1 MGKSG
6 RKANHMK
13 QVLSTP
19 LQVRQVLQGARKA
32 AGLNQSETA
41 ARLNISQS
49 RMSHM
54 ELNPGSISVDQLLAL
69 MGVLGL
75 ELVVQEKRGGVDAE
89 AGW

>member
-1 MGKSG
+1 
-6 RKANHMK
+6 
-13 QVLSTP
+13 
-19 LQVRQVLQGARKA
+19 
-32 AGLNQSETA
+32 
-41 ARLNISQS
+41 
-49 RMSHM
+49 M